1 MVAFGEVLVSNA
13 FVVFWLRDTLAVETE
28 RSIVTLSARLWF
40 PEMTTLILVDEPT
53 ETVVT
58 LVVGSLI
65 E

>member
-1 MVAFGEVLVSNA
+1 M
-13 FVVFWLRDTLAVETE
+13 RDTLAVETE

-40 PEMTTLILVDEPT
+40 PEMITLILVDEPT

-58 LVVGSLI
+58 LVVGSMI